1 MNRLAPTPDNDSTRL
16 PPAAAAAIATTRLR
30 ALTDLLVVLLLVVLF
45 FVLAAT
51 VELSERIAIW
61 ARGYEY
67 WQVDE
72 LPLTIVVLAL
82 ALAWFGLRRTR
93 EAGRALDERIRA
105 EARVAELLAH
115 NRDLA
120 QRLILAQ
127 ETERRTLARELHDE
141 VGQCCTAIRADALY
155 IRQAPATDA
164 DGSRAAADRVA
175 AAAESL
181 HMHIRDM
188 LRRLRPA
195 GLDSLGL
202 EAALQELCETW
213 EEQTGI
219 ACAFFP
225 RAIPVAL
232 DDATSIALLR
242 LVQEGLTNVARHA
255 GADQVRINL
264 CRSGDNMALSISDN
278 GNGVTAAGLR
288 GGLHGGLG
296 LLGMRERVA
305 GLHGTLV
312 FPALPGTGF
321 RIEAQ
326 LPLVCQTG
334 TGSIPAMGLDR

>member
-1 MNRLAPTPDNDSTRL
+1 MDRLVFTPESDLAPTPALASVA
-16 PPAAAAAIATTRLR
+16 PPAAAAVRLR
-30 ALTDLLVVLLLVVLF
+30 ALTDLLAVLLLVLLF
-45 FVLAAT
+45 FMAAAT
-51 VELSERIAIW
+51 VELSEQVASW
-61 ARGYEY
+61 TRGHEY

-105 EARVAELLAH
+105 EQRITELLTH

-141 VGQCCTAIRADALY
+141 VGQCCTAIRADARY
-155 IRQAPATDA
+155 IRQAPASDL
-164 DGSRAAADRVA
+164 DGARAAADRVA
-175 AAAESL
+175 AAAQLL
-181 HMHIRDM
+181 HNQIREM

-225 RAIPVAL
+225 REVPATL
-232 DDATSIALLR
+232 DDATNIALLR

-255 GADQVRINL
+255 GADQVRIDL
-264 CRSGDNMALSISDN
+264 HRSGSNMALSISDN
-278 GNGVTAAGLR
+278 GNGMPAGADMHS
-288 GGLHGGLG
+288 GLHGGLG

-305 GLHGTLV
+305 GLNGTLS
-312 FPALPGTGF
+312 FPAATGAGF
-321 RIEAQ
+321 RIEVQ
-326 LPLVCQTG
+326 LPIVCPQL
-334 TGSIPAMGLDR
+334 ARHER